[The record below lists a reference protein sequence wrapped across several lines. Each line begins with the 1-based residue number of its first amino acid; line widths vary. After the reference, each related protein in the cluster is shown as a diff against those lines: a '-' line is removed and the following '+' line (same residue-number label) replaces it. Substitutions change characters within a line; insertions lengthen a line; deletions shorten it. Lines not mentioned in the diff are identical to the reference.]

1 MPILDVSVPLDGRL
15 PTWPGNPRFELAP
28 VKRIAD
34 GASSNVSRLTLGTHS
49 GTHIDAPWHMIDG
62 APTLDELPLAALVG
76 PARVIAVDTGSAIE
90 PRHVEADA
98 LQGATRVLFKT
109 RNSEFWRSTE
119 FHSDFV
125 FLSAPA
131 AQALVEAGV
140 QLVGVDYLSIEE
152 YKKPGAPAHRT
163 LLAARIVVVEGLD
176 LSQAEPGVYELF
188 CLPLRVTG
196 ADGAPARVLLRR
208 DTLQP

>member
-15 PTWPGNPRFELAP
+15 PTWPGNPRFEIAP

-49 GTHIDAPWHMIDG
+49 GTHIDAPRHMIDDSG
-62 APTLDELPLAALVG
+62 TVDDLPLEALVG
-76 PARVIAVDTGSAIE
+76 PARVVAVDTARAIE
-90 PRHVEADA
+90 PHHVGADA

-109 RNSEFWRSTE
+109 RNSELWRSTE
-119 FHSDFV
+119 FRSDFV

-140 QLVGVDYLSIEE
+140 RLVGVDYLSIEE

-163 LLAARIVVVEGLD
+163 LLAARVVVVEGLD
-176 LSQAEPGVYELF
+176 LSGAEPGAYDLF
-188 CLPLRVTG
+188 CLPLRVAG

-208 DTLQP
+208 DTES